1 VPEAKNLLRS
11 ILKKSEKLFIN
22 YTFMTKPWD
31 AQLAYWL
38 VRPLKNS
45 WVNPNHLTTV
55 RLVTGLAAAT
65 ALMAGGK
72 WVNIGA
78 GLFVLSNFLDHTDGE
93 LARLSGKSSK
103 WGHQYD
109 LASDAIVNILLF
121 VGIGY
126 GLMNSILGF
135 WALLMG
141 IISGVS
147 VATIFHL
154 RNEMEQRLGK
164 DATRQPNFAGF
175 DIEDVLYLFPLVTLL
190 DGLVPLLIA
199 ATIGAPTFAVWVFW
213 QFRSLP
219 QSEQQY

>member
-1 VPEAKNLLRS
+1 
-11 ILKKSEKLFIN
+11 
-22 YTFMTKPWD
+22 MTKKPWD

-38 VRPLKNS
+38 VRPLKDS

-55 RLVTGLAAAT
+55 RLVTGLVATT
-65 ALMAGGK
+65 ALAVGSAD

-109 LASDAIVNILLF
+109 LASDAIIHIFLF

-126 GLMNSILGF
+126 GLMDSKLGW

-141 IISGVS
+141 IVSGVS
-147 VATIFHL
+147 VACIFHW
-154 RNEMEQRLGK
+154 RNEMEQQLGK
-164 DATRQPNFAGF
+164 DSTRQPNFAGF
-175 DIEDVLYLFPLVTLL
+175 DIEDVLYLFPVVTLL
-190 DGLVPLLIA
+190 HGLEPMLLA
-199 ATIGAPTFAVWVFW
+199 ATIGAPIFAVWFIW
-213 QFRSLP
+213 QYRSLIP
-219 QSEQQY
+219 SKQQ